1 MGGEPKA
8 DSIPGGLVVSSSGAA
23 KVSEKVG
30 AKKEATLNDSKGGL
44 VANWDCF

>member
-1 MGGEPKA
+1 MGGEPRA

-23 KVSEKVG
+23 KASEK
-30 AKKEATLNDSKGGL
+30 AKKEATLNDSKAGL